1 MKVLIV
7 EDEVQ
12 IRTLVRLGLE
22 QHDIT
27 VSEAST
33 VAEALR
39 AVDDTVFDVIIL
51 DLTLP
56 DGSGIDVL
64 ARINEQFSQSHV
76 IVLSGAITELDRI
89 RGLELGA
96 DDYVVKPFSA
106 RELSARVLAVRR
118 RRAAPTVTSI
128 RFGRFEIDLV
138 ARRLLADGEVV
149 EMSGIEFALLA
160 FLAARAGHVFGRSEL
175 LAMVWRSNVGWQ
187 ENTNVTEH
195 VRRVRSKIEADPRH
209 PVLLRTVP
217 GVGYCFDMPSGATAP
232 DGHVPSERG
241 TVTTVDGRIVH
252 ADPAALSLLGTVD
265 PSDLV
270 GSHVLDFVAPQ
281 SLRSARERIRQVAAG
296 AEGRSQ
302 VLLVVHPDGT
312 QVPLAI
318 TTQGTSWEGH
328 DAVEL
333 QLRHA
338 ADVSPRFRQF
348 VTGVLSDVTDAVVIT
363 DMNMHVRSWNGAAER
378 LYGWTEA
385 EVLGRHVLDV
395 VGTTG
400 DQADLGVAEAGLEAS
415 YRWHGS
421 IEQTTRDGSTI
432 PVRTS
437 MSIVRDETGAELGI
451 VSVNR
456 LVLKAATDALA
467 GRDNSADIR
476 RGLAAGEF
484 EVYYQPVVALH
495 DEHIVTVEALVRWN
509 HPEDG
514 LLGPDM
520 FIATAERS
528 NVINELGAFV
538 LRTACRQ
545 VALWRTSGAQISL
558 AVNLSAR
565 EFADPLLV
573 EHITDAVDAAGLD
586 LSVLWLEVT
595 ETALVEDVA
604 QASALLH
611 ELAGL
616 GIGISIDDFGTGWA
630 SLTYL
635 RQFPVHA
642 LKIDRSFVTG
652 VDHDPNSATIVRSI
666 LALGAELELVVVAEG
681 IETRAEARA
690 LEVLGC
696 TTGQGFLFG
705 RPVPAAEVDL
715 TRMRPLHP
723 DPLTPTAERSD
734 IGGGGNR
741 AAPALLASA
750 APLGTGTD
758 LVAEAEAIARMLR
771 RLLRIRSAAAAA
783 ALLQRTVRELG
794 GGLVLATDAGDD
806 ALPVDVSLGEGPPLL
821 PRAALQS
828 TARTQLERVIPRLT
842 EDARQA
848 VDLLRRQERLQTQ
861 SDVDVLTGL
870 TNRRV
875 LERVLPRTLRGV
887 VVMIDLDHFKRVNDT
902 LGHAAGDEVLAA
914 FGSVLSRSVRAG
926 DVCCRIGGEEFVV
939 IAADPGLDAAEGLI
953 DRIRKTWAASAP
965 HDVTF
970 SAGAAVVAA
979 AGGGAALLAADRA
992 LYRAKAGGRDRT
1004 ELADHGS

>member
-7 EDEVQ
+7 EDEAQV
-12 IRTLVRLGLE
+12 RTLVRLGLE
-22 QHDIT
+22 QHDIEVT
-27 VSEAST
+27 EAAT
-33 VAEALR
+33 VAEALE
-39 AVDDTVFDVIIL
+39 AVDEAMFDVIIL

-106 RELSARVLAVRR
+106 RELTARVLAVRR

-138 ARRLLADGEVV
+138 ARRLLADGDVIET
-149 EMSGIEFALLA
+149 SGIEFALLA
-160 FLAARAGHVFGRSEL
+160 FLAARAGHVFSRNEL
-175 LAMVWRSNVGWQ
+175 LAMVWRSNAGWQ
-187 ENTNVTEH
+187 ESTNVTEH
-195 VRRVRSKIEADPRH
+195 VRRVRAKIEVDPRH
-209 PVLLRTVP
+209 PVLLRTVR
-217 GVGYCFDMPSGATAP
+217 GVGYCFDMPNGVATS
-232 DGHVPSERG
+232 DGHAPSQRG
-241 TVTTVDGRIVH
+241 TVTTVDSRIVH
-252 ADPAALSLLGTVD
+252 ADPGALSLLGTTD
-265 PSDLV
+265 ESDLI

-312 QVPLAI
+312 PVPLEI
-318 TTQGTSWEGH
+318 KTQSTGWQGH

-400 DQADLGVAEAGLEAS
+400 DHADLGIAQSGLEAA

-437 MSIVRDETGAELGI
+437 MSIVRDETGSELGI

-456 LVLKAATDALA
+456 LVLQAATESLA
-467 GRDNSADIR
+467 TCDNSADIR

-484 EVYYQPVVALH
+484 EVYYQPVVSLR
-495 DEHIVTVEALVRWN
+495 DEHIITVEALVRWN

-528 NVINELGAFV
+528 NVINEIGAFV

-545 VALWRTSGAQISL
+545 VALWRTSGAQVAL

-573 EHITDAVDAAGLD
+573 EHITEAVESAGLD
-586 LSVLWLEVT
+586 HSVLWLEVT

-635 RQFPVHA
+635 RQFPVQA
-642 LKIDRSFVTG
+642 LKIDRSFVSG
-652 VDHDPNSATIVRSI
+652 VDHDPDSATIVRSI
-666 LALGAELELVVVAEG
+666 LALGTELELVVVAEG
-681 IETRAEARA
+681 IETRAEARTLA
-690 LEVLGC
+690 DLGC
-696 TTGQGFLFG
+696 TTGQGYLFG
-705 RPVPAAEVDL
+705 RPMPAAEIDVA
-715 TRMRPLHP
+715 RMRPLRAG
-723 DPLTPTAERSD
+723 TVPTTDRSD
-734 IGGGGNR
+734 
-741 AAPALLASA
+741 AAGAGQRPLQPPPARPLPPGTDAALL
-750 APLGTGTD
+750 
-758 LVAEAEAIARMLR
+758 AEAEAIARMLR

-783 ALLQRTVRELG
+783 ALLQRLVRELG
-794 GGLVLATDAGDD
+794 GSLVLATDAGED
-806 ALPVDVSLGEGPPLL
+806 ALPVDVSLGEGPPVL
-821 PRAALQS
+821 PRAALLS
-828 TARTQLERVIPRLT
+828 PTRAQLDRVVPRLT

-848 VDLLRRQERLQTQ
+848 VDLLRRQERLRTQ
-861 SDVDVLTGL
+861 SDIDVLTGL
-870 TNRRV
+870 ANRRV
-875 LERVLPRTLRGV
+875 LERVLPRTQRGV
-887 VVMIDLDHFKRVNDT
+887 VVMIDLDHFKRLNDRR
-902 LGHAAGDEVLAA
+902 GHAAGDEVLAA

-939 IAADPGLDAAEGLI
+939 IAAEPGLAAAEGLI
-953 DRIRKTWAASAP
+953 QRMRKTWEASAS

-970 SAGAAVVAA
+970 SAGAAVVDE
-979 AGGGAALLAADRA
+979 AGAGAALLAADRA
-992 LYRAKAGGRDRT
+992 LYRAKALGRDRT
-1004 ELADHGS
+1004 ELAEPGS